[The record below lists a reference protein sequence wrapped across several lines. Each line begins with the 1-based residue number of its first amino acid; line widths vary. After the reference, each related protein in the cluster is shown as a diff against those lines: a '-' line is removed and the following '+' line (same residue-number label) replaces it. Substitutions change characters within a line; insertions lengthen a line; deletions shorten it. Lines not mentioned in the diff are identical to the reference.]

1 MMPATDDSEIEL
13 AGLIHDLRNPLTAI
27 LGQAQLLRRY
37 LDRDGDAPSA
47 PVERTLSAILSSAHQ
62 MSAMLDAM
70 LTCSRH
76 RSGAWVGG
84 DSAAI
89 DLSDIL
95 RLALDQVEQA
105 TGQRRI
111 HLEPASRPVVGVWE
125 PTAVL
130 RALVNVLENALKY
143 SPDGGA
149 VIVAVRQDGVEVVVT
164 IQDQG
169 IGIPD
174 IDLPT
179 LFEAFARGSNARGR
193 FVGTGLGLI
202 STRRLIESQGGSLEL
217 ASVEG
222 CGTTVTIRLPL

>member
-1 MMPATDDSEIEL
+1 MMPATDDSQIEL
-13 AGLIHDLRNPLTAI
+13 AGLIHDLRNPLTVI
-27 LGQAQLLRRY
+27 LGQAQLLRRH
-37 LDRDGDAPSA
+37 LDRDGEASSA
-47 PVERTLSAILSSAHQ
+47 SVGRTLSAILSSAHQ

-70 LTCSRH
+70 LASSRH
-76 RSGAWVGG
+76 RSGALVGG
-84 DSAAI
+84 DSAGT

-95 RLALDQVEQA
+95 RLALDQVEHA

-111 HLEPASRPVVGVWE
+111 HLVPASRPVVGVWE

-169 IGIPD
+169 IGIPA
-174 IDLPT
+174 IDLPR
-179 LFEAFARGSNARGR
+179 LFEPFARGSNTQGR
-193 FVGTGLGLI
+193 FVGTGLGLT
-202 STRRLIESQGGSLEL
+202 STRRLIGSQGGSLEL
-217 ASVEG
+217 ASIEG